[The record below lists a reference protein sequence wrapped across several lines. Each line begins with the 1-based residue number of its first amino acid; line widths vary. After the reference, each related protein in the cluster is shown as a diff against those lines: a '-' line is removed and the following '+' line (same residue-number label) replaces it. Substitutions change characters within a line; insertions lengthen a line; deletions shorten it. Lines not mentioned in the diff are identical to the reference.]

1 MSGMITM
8 PGRSAAPD
16 AGSGSLDRAH
26 FFAGMPSTRPARY
39 RAAPGHR
46 QGVSEDHPVTRVD
59 QLSDISLREA
69 AGWASQQAKRLA
81 ANFGLDMTGD
91 REMFALAQT
100 AKLGEE
106 VGELQ
111 AEVLGAIKYCRADK
125 IAQFTEESLAGELA
139 DVMVCTML
147 LAEILDVDLA
157 RAVATKIGFLRERK
171 F

>member
-1 MSGMITM
+1 MTQ
-8 PGRSAAPD
+8 A
-16 AGSGSLDRAH
+16 
-26 FFAGMPSTRPARY
+26 
-39 RAAPGHR
+39 
-46 QGVSEDHPVTRVD
+46 D
-59 QLSDISLREA
+59 QFSDISLREA
-69 AGWASQQAKRLA
+69 AGWARQQAKRLA

-91 REMFALAQT
+91 REMFALVQA

-111 AEVLGAIKYCRADK
+111 AEVLGALKYCRAAK
-125 IAQFTEESLAGELA
+125 IPQFTEESLAGELA

-147 LAEILDVDLA
+147 LAEIFDVDLA

>member
-1 MSGMITM
+1 M
-8 PGRSAAPD
+8 A
-16 AGSGSLDRAH
+16 
-26 FFAGMPSTRPARY
+26 
-39 RAAPGHR
+39 
-46 QGVSEDHPVTRVD
+46 
-59 QLSDISLREA
+59 
-69 AGWASQQAKRLA
+69 
-81 ANFGLDMTGD
+81 GD

-125 IAQFTEESLAGELA
+125 AAQFTPESLAGELA

-157 RAVATKIGFLRERK
+157 RAVATKIGFLRDRK

>member
-1 MSGMITM
+1 
-8 PGRSAAPD
+8 
-16 AGSGSLDRAH
+16 
-26 FFAGMPSTRPARY
+26 
-39 RAAPGHR
+39 
-46 QGVSEDHPVTRVD
+46 VTRVD
-59 QLSDISLREA
+59 QELSHISLREA
-69 AGWASQQAKRLA
+69 ASWASQQAKRLA

-91 REMFALAQT
+91 RDMFALAQT

-111 AEVLGAIKYCRADK
+111 AEVLGAIRYCRTDK

-147 LAEILDVDLA
+147 LAEILDVDLP
-157 RAVATKIGFLRERK
+157 RAVATKIGFLRERG

>member
-1 MSGMITM
+1 
-8 PGRSAAPD
+8 
-16 AGSGSLDRAH
+16 
-26 FFAGMPSTRPARY
+26 
-39 RAAPGHR
+39 
-46 QGVSEDHPVTRVD
+46 VTRVD
-59 QLSDISLREA
+59 QELSDISLREA
-69 AGWASQQAKRLA
+69 AVWANQQAKRLA
-81 ANFGLDMTGD
+81 ANFGLDMTVD

-125 IAQFTEESLAGELA
+125 IAQFTDESLAGELA

-157 RAVATKIGFLRERK
+157 HAVATKIGFLRERR

>member
-1 MSGMITM
+1 MT
-8 PGRSAAPD
+8 
-16 AGSGSLDRAH
+16 
-26 FFAGMPSTRPARY
+26 
-39 RAAPGHR
+39 
-46 QGVSEDHPVTRVD
+46 QVD

-69 AGWASQQAKRLA
+69 AEWASQQAKRLA

-125 IAQFTEESLAGELA
+125 IPQFTEESLAGELA

-157 RAVATKIGFLRERK
+157 HAVATKIGFLRDRK